1 MSDFAIELR
10 GIDKRFGAVHANRAI
25 SLAVPKGSIFGLV
38 GENGAG
44 KSTLMSIL
52 YGFYQADAGEI
63 YVDGQRHAIHSP
75 RDAIAAGIGMVFQ
88 HLKLVPNMSVLDNL
102 MLGHEGGF
110 ALAKGRQSARDLLAE
125 LAAEHG
131 LSVDQAALV
140 QDLPLGLQQRVEI
153 LKQLYRGAKI
163 LILDEPT
170 DVLTPQET
178 EEFFQIL
185 RDLQT
190 RGVTVILI
198 THKLNEI
205 LAATQQVAVIRRG
218 QVVGQVETAQTSQQK
233 LADLMVGRAVSFEIR
248 KAPAQVGE
256 VRLSVQ
262 NLTKSGPSRRT
273 LDEVSFE
280 LRAGEILGVAG
291 IAGNGQA
298 ELLEVLSGI
307 AAFESGQVWLKGAK
321 LPATGGTARQARAA
335 GLAHVPE
342 DRHKFALIE
351 GFSATENSALGYQ
364 DQRPFSIGP
373 RMSWG
378 AARRHTARL
387 QSDFDVRP
395 GNPDLIAGSFSGGNQ
410 QKLVLSRELSKDADI
425 LLVGQPTRGVD
436 VGAIEFIHERVLEQ
450 RDAGKAILLVS
461 VELEEIM
468 KLSDRILVLFEGRVM
483 GLIDAKEASEQ
494 KLGLMMAG
502 TELEVRAP

>member
-25 SLAVPKGSIFGLV
+25 SLAVPKGTIFGLV

-52 YGFYQADAGEI
+52 YGFYQADAGQI
-63 YVDGQRHAIHSP
+63 YVNGQRQVIHSP

-110 ALAKGRQSARDLLAE
+110 ALAKGRQAARDLLAD

-131 LSVDQAALV
+131 LSVDHAALV

-153 LKQLYRGAKI
+153 LKQLYRGARI

-185 RDLQT
+185 HDLKT
-190 RGVTVILI
+190 RGVTIILI

-205 LAATQQVAVIRRG
+205 LAVTQKVAVIRRG
-218 QVVGQVETAQTSQQK
+218 QVVGQVDAARTSQQE
-233 LADLMVGRAVSFEIR
+233 LADLMVGRAVSFDTT
-248 KAPAQVGE
+248 KAPARVEE
-256 VRLSVQ
+256 VKLRVQ
-262 NLTKSGPSRRT
+262 DLTKAGPSRRT
-273 LDEVSFE
+273 LDRVNFE

-291 IAGNGQA
+291 IAGNGQS

-307 AAFESGQVWLKGAK
+307 APFEGGRVWLKGSA
-321 LPATGGTARQARAA
+321 LPATGAAAGQARAE

-342 DRHKFALIE
+342 DRHKFALVE
-351 GFSATENSALGYQ
+351 SFTATENSALGYQ
-364 DQRPFSIGP
+364 DQRPFSVGP

-395 GNPDLIAGSFSGGNQ
+395 DNPDLLAGSLSGGNQ
-410 QKLVLSRELSKDADI
+410 QKLVLSRELSKDADV
-425 LLVGQPTRGVD
+425 LLIGQPTRGVD
-436 VGAIEFIHERVLEQ
+436 VGAIEFIHERLLEQ

-483 GLIDAKEASEQ
+483 GVIDATAASEQ
-494 KLGLMMAG
+494 GLGLMMAG
-502 TELEVRAP
+502 TELSDLSL